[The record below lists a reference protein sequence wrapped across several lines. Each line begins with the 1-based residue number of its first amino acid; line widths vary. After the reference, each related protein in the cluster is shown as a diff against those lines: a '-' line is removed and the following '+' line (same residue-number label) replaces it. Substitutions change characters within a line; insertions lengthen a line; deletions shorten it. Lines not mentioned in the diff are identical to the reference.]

1 MARSIQAIEKDLR
14 ALEGQAADL
23 GKQFQQVYESYLQRL
38 GEILRHQLALAGY
51 QLCTQKYPAA
61 FLQLRLKQQQ
71 DLQSALRQ
79 FGKAAA
85 EQLRIE
91 KIATEDLQPDTAD
104 DATSDDAETAAR
116 TKPIPA
122 EYWLGW
128 VQRCEQAIAQ
138 ILQKTTLAANELLQ
152 KLGILPE
159 RLPVGALEV
168 AARARETGTPN
179 AANLSEITVELRT
192 KPKEGEEETDGE
204 VVTAAI
210 VQLRL
215 GDLELTD
222 PTLQGQRR
230 RLQELGRNLG
240 ASVTKYRR
248 VTQEQAI
255 AQAELAWR
263 TSWFDE
269 D

>member
-152 KLGILPE
+152 KLGILQ
-159 RLPVGALEV
+159 
-168 AARARETGTPN
+168 
-179 AANLSEITVELRT
+179 
-192 KPKEGEEETDGE
+192 D
-204 VVTAAI
+204 
-210 VQLRL
+210 L
-215 GDLELTD
+215 GDRLLAALH
-222 PTLQGQRR
+222 PTQPIFRWYWF
-230 RLQELGRNLG
+230 G
-240 ASVTKYRR
+240 AGS
-248 VTQEQAI
+248 
-255 AQAELAWR
+255 
-263 TSWFDE
+263 
-269 D
+269 